1 MQRIIIDFED
11 LRAGD
16 IVGGQFSADGVTIR
30 SASAEHPP
38 MVFDSDNPTGG
49 DRDLATDEN
58 GNILILSEDG
68 DRCDPDDNAGGGTFV
83 FEFDAPVHVERLDV
97 IDIEGAGNE
106 VRLFDADGVLIAK
119 LPLPVTGNGGVG
131 TLEIDVD
138 GVARMDVVMTGSG
151 AIDNVGYRL
160 PDPDGIVSGTEGDDL
175 IDRGYDGDS
184 DGDRVDNGD
193 AILLGHGPHDDM
205 IEAGAGHDTVH
216 SGAGADRVDAGSGD
230 DTVYGGR
237 GDDVLDGGT
246 GEDTIRGNQGD
257 DTIIGGAGADTLI
270 GGRGSDTFIGGTRG
284 DVVRGGED
292 RDGSD
297 IDVLNLSDVDYER
310 IEYTSDDRESGR
322 VIFSDGSDLVFTGIE
337 KITHC
342 FTPGARIATSRGERR
357 IEDLREGD
365 KIVTRDN
372 GLQEIRWIGSTR
384 VERLDLEAK
393 AHLRPILIKAGALG
407 GGLPERDMMVSPNHR
422 MLMQGADIQ
431 LYFQDDE
438 VLVAAKHLI
447 GERGIRRVS
456 TPAINYIHFMFDRH
470 EVVLSDGA
478 WTESFQPG
486 TQTLEAM
493 GSEQQQEIYELFPEL
508 ATDEGRES
516 YCAARQLLRGY
527 EAELLLG

>member
-1 MQRIIIDFED
+1 MQRVVIDFED
-11 LRAGD
+11 LKTGD
-16 IVGGQFSADGVTIR
+16 IVGQQFRSDGVTI
-30 SASAEHPP
+30 SSSSTNHPP
-38 MVFDSDNPTGG
+38 MIFDSDNPTGG
-49 DRDLATDEN
+49 DRDLATDNN
-58 GNILILSEDG
+58 GHILILSEDG
-68 DRCDPDDNAGGGTFV
+68 DRCDPDDNAGGGTLLFD
-83 FEFDAPVHVERLDV
+83 FDAPVRVESLDF
-97 IDIEGAGNE
+97 IDIDGRGNAL
-106 VRLFDADGVLIAK
+106 RLYDEDGNLIDT
-119 LPLPVTGNGGVG
+119 LPLPITGNGGVG
-131 TLEIDVD
+131 TLNVGVD
-138 GVARMDVVMTGSG
+138 DVARMEVVMTGSG
-151 AIDNVGYRL
+151 AIDNVDFVL
-160 PDPDGIVSGTEGDDL
+160 PAPDGVVSGTDGDDV
-175 IDRGYDGDS
+175 IDHDYDGDPE
-184 DGDRVDNGD
+184 GDRVDHGD
-193 AILLGHGPHDDM
+193 AILPGDGPDDDV
-205 IEAGAGHDTVH
+205 IIAGAGDDTIR
-216 SGAGADRVDAGSGD
+216 SGAGDDVVDAGSGD
-230 DTVYGGR
+230 DMVRGGR
-237 GDDVLDGGT
+237 GDDILDGGT
-246 GEDTIRGNQGD
+246 GDDEIRGNQGD
-257 DTIIGGAGADTLI
+257 DTIIGGEGSDILV
-270 GGRGSDTFIGGTRG
+270 GGRGSDTFIGGNGG
-284 DVVRGGED
+284 DIVRGGED

-297 IDVLNLSDVDYER
+297 IDVLDLSDVDYDR

-384 VERLDLEAK
+384 VERLDLKAK

-407 GGLPERDMMVSPNHR
+407 QGLPERDMMVSPNHR